1 MFIRTIQFALCFMLL
16 TVGIAHADLN
26 AYIRDLNISA
36 QGDVGGY
43 KAKLEAR
50 FGTSNSQLEV
60 VFRSV
65 KSPAEAAIVLWL
77 GAQSRQPLDIVLN
90 VYRTNKGQGWGAMAK
105 NLGIK
110 PGSPAFHALK
120 KGNIQLSLANTR
132 GTANSKAKGN
142 GKKTTKGKKKH
153 G

>member
-1 MFIRTIQFALCFMLL
+1 MLL

-43 KAKLEAR
+43 KAKLVAR

-65 KSPAEAAIVLWL
+65 KSPADVAIVLWL
-77 GAQSRQPLDIVLN
+77 GEQSRQPIDRVLD
-90 VYRTNKGQGWGAMAK
+90 VYRANKTHGWGTMAK
-105 NLGIK
+105 SLGIK
-110 PGSPAFHALK
+110 PGSPAFHDLK
-120 KGNIQLSLANTR
+120 KGNIQLSFAGSRGNTK
-132 GTANSKAKGN
+132 SN
-142 GKKTTKGKKKH
+142 GKNKNKAKKKH

>member
-16 TVGIAHADLN
+16 TVGIAQADLN

-65 KSPAEAAIVLWL
+65 KSPADVAIVLRL
-77 GAQSRQPLDIVLN
+77 YNPKEGLTQSHKER
-90 VYRTNKGQGWGAMAK
+90 REKAS
-105 NLGIK
+105 NLVE
-110 PGSPAFHALK
+110 
-120 KGNIQLSLANTR
+120 
-132 GTANSKAKGN
+132 
-142 GKKTTKGKKKH
+142 KTQS
-153 G
+153 